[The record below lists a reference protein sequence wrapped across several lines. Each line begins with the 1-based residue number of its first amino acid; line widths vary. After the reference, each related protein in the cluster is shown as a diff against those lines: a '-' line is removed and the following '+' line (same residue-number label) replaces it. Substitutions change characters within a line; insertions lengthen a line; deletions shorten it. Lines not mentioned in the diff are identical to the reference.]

1 MNIEKTTSVP
11 YFSGLSMLFYVAGIV
26 IAKGFWSVFFAVIF
40 PPYGYYL
47 LAEQIIK
54 HFLP

>member
-1 MNIEKTTSVP
+1 MNNEKTVRHP
-11 YFSGLSMLFYVAGIV
+11 YFSGWAMLFYVGGIY

-47 LAEQIIK
+47 LAEQLIK
-54 HFLP
+54 HLLP